1 MFTGA
6 GAGAGAAQK
15 EAGFETLGI
24 RTCIHYLFPQ
34 FCGVPISARSLKLTG
49 WISYSHKERY
59 KKLYLVLFH
68 SHGQGDTILFDD
80 HFAAGVVSEIQF
92 LVHIIHRRKPYEL

>member
-1 MFTGA
+1 MFTGAGA

-34 FCGVPISARSLKLTG
+34 FCGVPISARSLNRLN
-49 WISYSHKERY
+49 
-59 KKLYLVLFH
+59 
-68 SHGQGDTILFDD
+68 IL
-80 HFAAGVVSEIQF
+80 HT
-92 LVHIIHRRKPYEL
+92 